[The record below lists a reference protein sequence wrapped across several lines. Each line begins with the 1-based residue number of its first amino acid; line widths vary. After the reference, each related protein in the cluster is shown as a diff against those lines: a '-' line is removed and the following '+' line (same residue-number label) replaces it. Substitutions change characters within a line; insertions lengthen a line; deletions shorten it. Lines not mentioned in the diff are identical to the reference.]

1 LVLYGRRVEPSD
13 FKKGS
18 EMKQYIVEVQ
28 ADSTGTWAGNGKRF
42 ATEGEAKEYALDL
55 YRRWSAVKEWRIV
68 EKAKAMK

>member
-1 LVLYGRRVEPSD
+1 
-13 FKKGS
+13 
-18 EMKQYIVEVQ
+18 MKQYIVEVQ